1 MRKQFKDFEKKRGK
15 LPMSDIKV
23 FKTEKITRDKLLLE
37 QPPLLL
43 NPDSLTLQGHSIEM
57 ANEGLI
63 FNLYDFINNS
73 YQTNNG
79 ASIEKSHS
87 ILGGNIQHMYH
98 QLAFGYGM
106 QQSKKMSEEQ

>member
-1 MRKQFKDFEKKRGK
+1 
-15 LPMSDIKV
+15 MSELKV
-23 FKTEKITRDKLLLE
+23 FKTEKVNREKLLLE
-37 QPPLLL
+37 QPPLVL

-73 YQTNNG
+73 YQANNG
-79 ASIEKSHS
+79 ASLEKSS
-87 ILGGNIQHMYH
+87 TLLGGNIQHMYH

-106 QQSKKMSEEQ
+106 QQSKKMDEQ